1 MSCIIERDFPD
12 ALGGGAAAAA
22 VEEALALL
30 DDEEKN
36 EEFVDDC
43 DVLSN
48 KSVVSHIPVVKGK
61 GSLHPPWTWRYSQR
75 RVREWRELLQNEQV
89 DEKQVWRDLGQ
100 AEQDQIC
107 RMIRIRHQTRS
118 LRLSARDKSVTY
130 SASKRLTAARSD
142 FDSACE
148 RKRSAEREIEEAK
161 KNLDRAQ
168 QRLKNAILAN
178 SNLDGSIENAK
189 DSLDRAELSEP
200 TDWTDMYNRLKE
212 YRDREGDCNVPI
224 SKSNPPELKRLA
236 TWMVRQRACYRNYRD
251 PPENPDGTLQQVS
264 IGSLN
269 AQKIDA
275 LENLGF
281 IWDTKDHQWRKMFQE
296 LVAYKKEHGNL
307 RINFNTH
314 RPLYRWADR
323 QKLQYV
329 ILKKG
334 EPSLLTSE
342 RVRLL
347 QSVDFPWWKENEN
360 AAPTFDRS
368 DEWWSRQYEE
378 LRLFHSK
385 YGHVRISRNQG
396 AQVKDEK
403 VSFRLVEFGTWNRKQ
418 YKIWKSGDRERS
430 RLNDDRIHL
439 LRDLGFEFD
448 PHARVRDSISGGLST
463 SGGDSIAENST
474 EVDDYSNPAVKTE
487 FEEEGIRVEEAPG
500 GIVESDAKEMIA
512 AAAAAAVAA
521 SGGVGAVNSTLK
533 EDHST
538 VSTQGDQ
545 GVEIQV
551 AQGIAIQVAQ
561 EVETQ
566 VVQGVEGHELQNI
579 NIQGKQEFVVQNG
592 VINTVNEPV
601 GTEDMVAESTEE
613 APNGV
618 AGGAAILFE
627 TPAGSQDTIMRNE
640 TGALPSNNVAI
651 GEVAVSKEEEK
662 VDLVHFV
669 GVDV

>member
-1 MSCIIERDFPD
+1 M
-12 ALGGGAAAAA
+12 
-22 VEEALALL
+22 
-30 DDEEKN
+30 
-36 EEFVDDC
+36 
-43 DVLSN
+43 
-48 KSVVSHIPVVKGK
+48 
-61 GSLHPPWTWRYSQR
+61 
-75 RVREWRELLQNEQV
+75 
-89 DEKQVWRDLGQ
+89 
-100 AEQDQIC
+100 
-107 RMIRIRHQTRS
+107 
-118 LRLSARDKSVTY
+118 
-130 SASKRLTAARSD
+130 
-142 FDSACE
+142 
-148 RKRSAEREIEEAK
+148 
-161 KNLDRAQ
+161 
-168 QRLKNAILAN
+168 
-178 SNLDGSIENAK
+178 
-189 DSLDRAELSEP
+189 
-200 TDWTDMYNRLKE
+200 
-212 YRDREGDCNVPI
+212 
-224 SKSNPPELKRLA
+224 
-236 TWMVRQRACYRNYRD
+236 
-251 PPENPDGTLQQVS
+251 
-264 IGSLN
+264 
-269 AQKIDA
+269 
-275 LENLGF
+275 
-281 IWDTKDHQWRKMFQE
+281 
-296 LVAYKKEHGNL
+296 AYKKEHGNL

-334 EPSLLTSE
+334 EPSLLTSGRFDVLVYYSDFNLILRLSNYSLIISHTSCFFLITPNTALHLLPSWNVQE